1 MSDIAQGN
9 TFALGLSAE
18 QQQHR
23 RGFVGGSDAAEI
35 MSGDWQRLWRIKTGR
50 EEEGDLYDRLSAE
63 MDYFVLK
70 HFTRERLD
78 LTRLLGHATEDLNA
92 FWYEK
97 QTGRTVERRREWAQS
112 KRYPWMGANLD
123 GVSTTSRGQRCYW
136 DAKWTGRADEAFVLR
151 HTPQGVH
158 NATILGFDWWGLSIF
173 IGNGKWEWTEQ
184 EIDPLYQADLIA
196 REREF
201 WKFVTD
207 DVEPPEAEAP
217 VLAPK
222 PQPKRR
228 QIDVPLNPDDP
239 AFRAMVQRDN
249 WLTEMLEAMGAF
261 ASTDAA
267 AKRNAVARRE
277 ADRLMPDDV
286 GLVKRGRINAKRD
299 GRGFSMMLDKET
311 ADAGSQE

>member
-1 MSDIAQGN
+1 MMD
-9 TFALGLSAE
+9 ALGLSAE
-18 QQQHR
+18 QLAHR
-23 RGFVGGSDAAEI
+23 RKFVGGSDAGEI
-35 MSGDWQRLWRIKTGR
+35 MAGDWRRLWRIKTGR
-50 EEEGDLYDRLSAE
+50 EEEGDLYDRLSAT

-97 QTGRTVERRREWAQS
+97 QTGRQVHRRREFVVS
-112 KRYPWMGANLD
+112 KRHPFMAANLD
-123 GVSTTSRGQRCYW
+123 GESDTNQGHPCYW
-136 DAKWTGRADEAFVLR
+136 DAKWTGRADEAFILR

-158 NATILGFDWWGLSIF
+158 CATILGYDWWGLSVF
-173 IGNGKWEWTEQ
+173 IGNGKWEWIEQ
-184 EIDPLYQADLIA
+184 AINPIYQATLIA

-207 DVEPPEAEAP
+207 DIEPPEAETAP

-228 QIDVPLNPDDP
+228 AIDVPLNIDDP
-239 AFRAMVQRDN
+239 VFAALMQREN
-249 WLTEMLEAMGAF
+249 WLPEMVEAMGAF

-267 AKRNAVARRE
+267 AKRHAIARKDM
-277 ADRLMPDDV
+277 DRLMPDDLGRV
-286 GLVKRGRINAKRD
+286 QRGRIKAVRD
-299 GRGFSMMLDKET
+299 GRGFSASLEKQPDDEGEQ
-311 ADAGSQE
+311 ADA